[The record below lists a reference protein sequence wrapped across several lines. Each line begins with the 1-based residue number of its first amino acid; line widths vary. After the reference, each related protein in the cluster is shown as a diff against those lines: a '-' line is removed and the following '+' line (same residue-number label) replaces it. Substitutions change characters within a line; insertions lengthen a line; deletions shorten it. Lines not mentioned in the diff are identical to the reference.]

1 MWAAEGTIGLQP
13 EGELFPNDASFGELD
28 GPWDP
33 GATIRIET
41 RSATSVLMAG
51 ATYAPLDAEREV
63 QFPGGTSRGEL
74 NTMHWTL
81 DGGAGYRFSKN
92 IEVLGVARYYLIQTG
107 SNFGSVDV
115 SDRHESWLDVFLG
128 LRLMNTTGP
137 MTLSV
142 RGEIGAGGSKVAW
155 FGSGVLAYRVGGKT
169 SIQAEYRILSTEG
182 EVRTAEDLPWDVVQ
196 HGLGLGI
203 GVGF

>member
-1 MWAAEGTIGLQP
+1 MWAADGTIGLPP
-13 EGELFPNDASFGELD
+13 EGGFVPDDASFRGLD
-28 GPWDP
+28 GPWEP
-33 GATIRIET
+33 GAAIRIET
-41 RSATSVLMAG
+41 RSPMSVLMAG

-63 QFPGGTSRGEL
+63 QSPGGTGEL

-107 SNFGSVDV
+107 SNFGT
-115 SDRHESWLDVFLG
+115 ESWLDVFLG
-128 LRLMNTTGP
+128 LRLLGTAGP
-137 MTLSV
+137 VTVSV

-169 SIQAEYRILSTEG
+169 SIQAEYRILSTERV
-182 EVRTAEDLPWDVVQ
+182 VRTAEDLPWDVVQ
-196 HGLGLGI
+196 NGLGLGI